1 MKIYFSA
8 EDFRE
13 NIWKSVLLFLALIV
27 ALVCLFYVFGHN
39 PHKTLQEDIFASA
52 GKIHSY
58 YREKPGYWQLS
69 TNTALEDG
77 LIVDSLKQYKEYDVQ
92 IGQGLD
98 GESGLPSDMSFNIV
112 LKHLNKSA
120 CINLSELPIN
130 KDAQLILQKITIIN
144 DAKTAEFA
152 WGSENPLPI
161 SRYTTRDICQPTEN
175 TLVWTF
181 N

>member
-13 NIWKSVLLFLALIV
+13 NIWKSVLLFLALIM

-69 TNTALEDG
+69 TQTAREDK
-77 LIVDSLKQYKEYDVQ
+77 LIMKSLLKYKEYDIQV
-92 IGQGLD
+92 GQGLE
-98 GESGLPSDMSFNIV
+98 GGNSLPSDLSFNIV

-120 CINLSELPIN
+120 CINLSELPIEKN
-130 KDAQLILQKITIIN
+130 AQLILQKITIIN
-144 DAKTAEFA
+144 EVSTTEFA
-152 WGSENPLPI
+152 WGEENRLPI
-161 SRYTTRDICQPTEN
+161 AKYATRDICQPAEN

>member
-1 MKIYFSA
+1 MKISLSLD
-8 EDFRE
+8 DFKD
-13 NIWKSVLLFLALIV
+13 NAMKGVLLAV
-27 ALVCLFYVFGHN
+27 ALVVAMVCLFYVFHHN
-39 PHKTLQEDIFASA
+39 PHQTLQNDILISAS
-52 GKIHSY
+52 KIHSY

-77 LIVDSLKQYKEYDVQ
+77 LVAESLQQYKEYDVQ

-98 GESGLPSDMSFNIV
+98 GESSLPSDVNFNIV

-144 DAKTAEFA
+144 SVKTVEFA
-152 WGSENPLPI
+152 WGGENPLPI
-161 SRYTTRDICQPTEN
+161 AKYTTRDICQPTEN

-181 N
+181 D

>member
-39 PHKTLQEDIFASA
+39 PHKTLQEDILASA
-52 GKIHSY
+52 TKIHSY

-77 LIVDSLKQYKEYDVQ
+77 LIVDSLQQYKEYDVQ